1 MVIKKFLFFVF
12 VLSYPNH
19 KLMKNM
25 NIDKVV
31 QPVQLRNMTWEEKEG
46 YVGGE
51 PGCEGHSWS
60 PGTSDMAAPAHTSL
74 PCTLHYRD
82 R

>member
-1 MVIKKFLFFVF
+1 MVIKKIFVCFVF

-31 QPVQLRNMTWEEKEG
+31 QPVQLRNITWEEEEG

-51 PGCEGHSWS
+51 PGCEAPLLVTRNLRHG
-60 PGTSDMAAPAHTSL
+60 GTRAHLASL
-74 PCTLHYRD
+74 HIAL
-82 R
+82 